1 MNEIAEGVF
10 VEQSADGTN
19 SGLILTR
26 RGPLIVDTPMLPTQA
41 RRWQA
46 EMHAMGLD
54 QPYAIIN
61 TDYHLEH
68 YMGNASFMPV
78 RVIGHE
84 ESEKPLSRY
93 DETVLEKVAERYRGP
108 DPALASEIMS
118 LRFVRPQVSV
128 GDRLTLHLGSR
139 DVEVLYLEG
148 HTPASLGVYLPRERV
163 LFAGDNITNNEHPT
177 AMQANSLAWLET
189 LKRIKEMDID
199 LIVPGVGEPC
209 DKEVIDPLYEY
220 LAEMRRR
227 ILELFKQGASR
238 RECVEKV
245 GMLEYFPVPKGQENE
260 IKLRRRHSVERLYTE
275 IRIALRRRR

>member
-1 MNEIAEGVF
+1 MNEIAEGVYVASEF
-10 VEQSADGTN
+10 AGGN
-19 SGLILTR
+19 CGLILTG
-26 RGPLIVDTPMLPTQA
+26 RGPVLVDTPMLPHQG
-41 RRWQA
+41 RQWQA
-46 EMHAMGLD
+46 ELQAMGLG

-68 YMGNASFMPV
+68 YMGNAAFVPV

-93 DETVLEKVAERYRGP
+93 DEVALEKVAERYRGQN
-108 DPALASEIMS
+108 PALANEIMG
-118 LRFVRPQVSV
+118 LRFERPQVSV

-139 DVEVLYLEG
+139 EVQVLYLEG
-148 HTPASLGVYLPRERV
+148 HTPASLGVYLPKERI
-163 LFAGDNITNNEHPT
+163 LFAGDNITNGEHP
-177 AMQANSLAWLET
+177 AAYQANSLAWLET
-189 LKRIKEMDID
+189 LKTIREMDIE

-209 DKEVIDPLYEY
+209 TKEVIDPLYEY

-245 GMLEYFPVPKGQENE
+245 GMLEYFVVPKGQESE
-260 IKLRRRHSVERLYTE
+260 VKLRRRQSIERVYTE
-275 IRIALRRRR
+275 IRVALRRRH